1 MRVSLRNLAI
11 CGSLAVAGLAMA
23 QTTAPKVTMAWNK
36 LIPEANSTNSRDGS
50 GFNNKIYFSDKSKNA
65 VYSWDPT
72 TEAVTKIA
80 DVNGLNTAITLDDA
94 GNVLV
99 ARGWAGAAGAKN
111 YTIIAPDG
119 TTTQFTANLH
129 DNQNLSGATIA
140 GRNDMLGRVAGNLL
154 SEDGAIFYIF
164 PGIAT
169 STSMIYVQNGAQADG
184 PFSFFN
190 SAIVTKNT
198 ADATSVAQPLYTFA
212 ELVEMGDEAING
224 CAVRVRGN
232 KNIYVYDADKTDFVA
247 LTLPASPAPGT
258 DNGFDVFTL
267 GGVNY
272 QVYPTKTGAG
282 SYNSTIAIA
291 DFEGNVIYEDERG
304 NLHTAGS
311 STNSGSITARKVDEH
326 TVDVYTYYPT
336 PSGAYVA
343 KFVVSDES
351 DAVSDIAVD
360 EAEGEAVYYNLQGV
374 RVAGEPANGI
384 YLKVANGKAS
394 KVLVK

>member
-11 CGSLAVAGLAMA
+11 CGSLAVAGMAMA
-23 QTTAPKVTMAWNK
+23 QTTPKVTMEWNK
-36 LIPEANSTNSRDGS
+36 FIPEANSTNSRDGS

-80 DVNGLNTAITLDDA
+80 DVTGLNTAITLDDA

-99 ARGWAGAAGAKN
+99 ARGWAGATGAKN

-119 TTTQFTANLH
+119 TTTNFTADLH
-129 DNQNLSGATIA
+129 ANQTVKP
-140 GRNDMLGRVAGNLL
+140 GRADMLGRVVGNML
-154 SEDGAIFYIF
+154 SEEGAIFYNF
-164 PGIAT
+164 PQGCT
-169 STSMIYVQNGAQADG
+169 VTSMIYVQNGQQADG
-184 PFSFFN
+184 SFNFFN
-190 SAIVTKNT
+190 SEVLPKTT
-198 ADATSVAQPLYTFA
+198 ADATSLAQPAYTFA
-212 ELVEMGDEAING
+212 ELIEMGDDAING
-224 CAVRVRGN
+224 AAVRQRNQAISVFN
-232 KNIYVYDADKTDFVA
+232 YEAPAWDF
-247 LTLPASPAPGT
+247 LPRATSPTPGS
-258 DNGFDVFTL
+258 DNGFDVFSL
-267 GGVNY
+267 ADKKY

-291 DFEGNVIYEDERG
+291 DFEGKVIYEDERDP
-304 NLHTAGS
+304 LYSSSTA
-311 STNSGSITARKVDEH
+311 TNSGSITARKVDEH
-326 TVDVYTYYPT
+326 TVEVYTYYPIAT
-336 PSGAYVA
+336 GAYVA
-343 KFVVSDES
+343 KFKVSDETN
-351 DAVSDIAVD
+351 AVSDIAVD

>member
-1 MRVSLRNLAI
+1 MSLSLRNLAI

-23 QTTAPKVTMAWNK
+23 QTTPKVTMEWNK

-80 DVNGLNTAITLDDA
+80 DVTGLNTAITLDDA

-119 TTTQFTANLH
+119 TTTNFTADLH
-129 DNQNLSGATIA
+129 ENQTVTP
-140 GRNDMLGRVAGNLL
+140 GRADMLGRVVGNML
-154 SEDGAIFYIF
+154 SEEGAIFYNF
-164 PGIAT
+164 PQGCTI
-169 STSMIYVQNGAQADG
+169 TSMIYVQNGQQADG
-184 PFSFFN
+184 PFGFFN
-190 SAIVTKNT
+190 SEIVPKVTG
-198 ADATSVAQPLYTFA
+198 DATSLAQPAYTFA
-212 ELVEMGDEAING
+212 ELIEMGDDAING
-224 CAVRVRGN
+224 AAVRQRNQAIAVFN
-232 KNIYVYDADKTDFVA
+232 YEATAWDF
-247 LTLPASPAPGT
+247 LPRATSPTPGS
-258 DNGFDVFTL
+258 DNGFDVFSL
-267 GGVNY
+267 AGKKY

-304 NLHTAGS
+304 PLYSGS
-311 STNSGSITARKVDEH
+311 TTNSGSITARKVDEH
-326 TVDVYTYYPT
+326 TVEVYTYYPIAT
-336 PSGAYVA
+336 GAYVA
-343 KFVVSDES
+343 KFKVSDKD
-351 DAVSDIAVD
+351 DAVSSIVADQ
-360 EAEGEAVYYNLQGV
+360 AEGEAVYYNLQGV
-374 RVAGEPANGI
+374 KVAGNPANGV
-384 YLKVANGKAS
+384 YLKVVNGKAS

>member
-11 CGSLAVAGLAMA
+11 CGSLAVAGMAMA
-23 QTTAPKVTMAWNK
+23 QTTPKVTMEWNE
-36 LIPEANSTNSRDGS
+36 LIPEANSTNSRDGA
-50 GFNNKIYFSDKSKNA
+50 GFGNKIYFSDKSKNA

-72 TEAVTKIA
+72 TKAVTKIA

-119 TTTQFTANLH
+119 TTTDFTADLH
-129 DNQNLSGATIA
+129 DNQAVTP
-140 GRNDMLGRVAGNLL
+140 GRADMLGRVVGNML
-154 SEDGAIFYIF
+154 SEEGAIFYNF
-164 PGIAT
+164 PQGCTA
-169 STSMIYVQNGAQADG
+169 TSMIYVQNGAQADG
-184 PFSFFN
+184 VFSFFN
-190 SAIVTKNT
+190 SATVTKIT
-198 ADATSVAQPLYTFA
+198 ADATSVAQPLYTFD
-212 ELVEMGDEAING
+212 ELIEMGDEAING

-258 DNGFDVFTL
+258 DNGFDVFSL
-267 GGVNY
+267 ADKKY
-272 QVYPTKTGAG
+272 QVYPTLTGAG

-304 NLHTAGS
+304 NLNTAGS

-326 TVDVYTYYPT
+326 TVEVYTYYPVPT
-336 PSGAYVA
+336 GAYVA
-343 KFVVSDES
+343 KFNVSDKD
-351 DAVSDIAVD
+351 DAVNSIVADQ
-360 EAEGEAVYYNLQGV
+360 AEGEAVYYNLQGV
-374 RVAGEPANGI
+374 KVAGNPANGV
-384 YLKVANGKAS
+384 YLKVVNGKAS

>member
-1 MRVSLRNLAI
+1 MSLSLRNLAI

-23 QTTAPKVTMAWNK
+23 QTTAPKVTMAWNE
-36 LIPEANSTNSRDGS
+36 LISEANSTNSRDGA
-50 GFNNKIYFSDKSKNA
+50 GFGNKIYFSDKSKNA

-72 TEAVTKIA
+72 TKAVTKIA
-80 DVNGLNTAITLDDA
+80 DVNGLNTAITLDDV

-119 TTTQFTANLH
+119 TTTDFTADLH
-129 DNQNLSGATIA
+129 ENQAVTP
-140 GRNDMLGRVAGNLL
+140 GRADMLGRVVGNML
-154 SEDGAIFYIF
+154 SEEGAIFYNF
-164 PGIAT
+164 PQGCTA
-169 STSMIYVQNGAQADG
+169 TSMIYVQNGAQADG
-184 PFSFFN
+184 VFSFFN
-190 SAIVTKNT
+190 SATITKNT
-198 ADATSVAQPLYTFA
+198 ADATSVAQPLYTFD
-212 ELVEMGDEAING
+212 ELIEMGDEAING

-247 LTLPASPAPGT
+247 LPLPASPAPGT

-272 QVYPTKTGAG
+272 QVYPTGPAYTTKF
-282 SYNSTIAIA
+282 AIA
-291 DFEGNVIYEDERG
+291 DFEGKLLYDDERD
-304 NLHTAGS
+304 NLHGGGATF
-311 STNSGSITARKVDEH
+311 SGSITARKVDEH

-343 KFVVSDES
+343 KFVVSDETN
-351 DAVSDIAVD
+351 AVSDIAVD